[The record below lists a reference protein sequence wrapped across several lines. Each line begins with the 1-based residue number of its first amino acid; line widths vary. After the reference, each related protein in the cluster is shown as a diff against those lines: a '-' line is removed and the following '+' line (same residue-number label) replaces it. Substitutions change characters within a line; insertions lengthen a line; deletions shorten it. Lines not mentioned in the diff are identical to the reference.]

1 MKYLIGLAL
10 VIGLASTGGVA
21 WAAVDD
27 PPPGNTIVDVSG
39 DRDNGFTIERYNG
52 TIYYPPT
59 ISEAKAEC
67 GEYDTRIARVRC
79 RTQVWVWYRDL
90 GSMKR
95 ALDYAH
101 AGG

>member
-1 MKYLIGLAL
+1 MKYLIALGLAL
-10 VIGLASTGGVA
+10 GPLCLGGVA

-27 PPPGNTIVDVSG
+27 PPSGNTVVDVSG

-52 TIYYPPT
+52 TVFYPPT
-59 ISEAKAEC
+59 ISEARAEC
-67 GEYDTRIARVRC
+67 GEYDTRLQRARC

-90 GSMKR
+90 ASLKR

-101 AGG
+101 AAG